1 MALLLSAAQGSM
13 ALLSS
18 SYMGP
23 AAGTA
28 ADTVGR
34 IQDGRTATVS
44 PGGPPAGQPV
54 SGGRPATAP
63 QRQNNN
69 TWSSTWRTPL
79 PRVRSRRVPH
89 GTALSVTRTRKRK
102 RCTPTSGDGGHRRL
116 STSPRHHRLRNVCRW
131 RHRDGASSTTNVTF
145 FVRCRRRGEE
155 AATGTTGER
164 GGGGEARGTVGVASF
179 KPARRRGANDAAG
192 WLAASPTG
200 SIRGAGASSAGGGG
214 DGRSPPVAPSHP
226 SLDHCGDHGAL
237 L

>member
-1 MALLLSAAQGSM
+1 MGETIASAVRVAAAVRIFPLPCSPRSPPPPPPPLRPLPSVPPTHCLAHKLNKPTPMTHEGQRGGVRGGRGTTRGVGGNAGHWWLWAAQSSMALLLSAAQGSM

-23 AAGTA
+23 VAGTA

-34 IQDGRTATVS
+34 KQDGRTATVS

-54 SGGRPATAP
+54 SGGRTATAP

-116 STSPRHHRLRNVCRW
+116 STSPRHHRL
-131 RHRDGASSTTNVTF
+131 
-145 FVRCRRRGEE
+145 
-155 AATGTTGER
+155 
-164 GGGGEARGTVGVASF
+164 
-179 KPARRRGANDAAG
+179 
-192 WLAASPTG
+192 
-200 SIRGAGASSAGGGG
+200 
-214 DGRSPPVAPSHP
+214 
-226 SLDHCGDHGAL
+226 
-237 L
+237 